1 MGTVPVR
8 GGEMCCY
15 RPRLKCTF
23 PATKSRMSQRS
34 ARAQARQRIQCRVQ
48 VTIFETRE
56 RRLANAA
63 LPRRVSLCE
72 AGLLTHSA

>member
-1 MGTVPVR
+1 
-8 GGEMCCY
+8 
-15 RPRLKCTF
+15 
-23 PATKSRMSQRS
+23 MSQRS